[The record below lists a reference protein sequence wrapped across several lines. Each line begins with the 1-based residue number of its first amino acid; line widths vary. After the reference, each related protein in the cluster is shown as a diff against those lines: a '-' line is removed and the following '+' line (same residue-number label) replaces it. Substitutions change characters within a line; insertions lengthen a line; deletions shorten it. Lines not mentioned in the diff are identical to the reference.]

1 MPDTALTTV
10 AALGSYLGFVLL
22 ALAQERQWAAVS
34 KTPVEQRVSPAW
46 LANAGLGAQMV
57 ALMLTIQAQGPS
69 FGSLLWAVMIS
80 AAAMAVAFTL
90 AWQPRWLRP
99 IAQLLCDRTPRTPG
113 GA

>member
-1 MPDTALTTV
+1 MPDTALMIV

-22 ALAQERQWAAVS
+22 ALTQERHWCAVCAA
-34 KTPVEQRVSPAW
+34 PALQRVRAAWPA
-46 LANAGLGAQMV
+46 AAGL
-57 ALMLTIQAQGPS
+57 ALQLLAFVLSIRAQGPS

-99 IAQLLCDRTPRTPG
+99 IAQLLRDRTARIPG